1 MGEEK
6 GGTDEMKGKVD
17 NGWADRV
24 KGMDR
29 EAGKENV
36 KDEGRQRERGGAIEG
51 SGKVL
56 MMGREEEEEE
66 GSLEA
71 GLC

>member
-1 MGEEK
+1 MNWWLTEEDVGEEE

-24 KGMDR
+24 KGMDK

-36 KDEGRQRERGGAIEG
+36 KDEGWQRERGRYT
-51 SGKVL
+51 SQW
-56 MMGREEEEEE
+56 
-66 GSLEA
+66 
-71 GLC
+71 